1 MKRSG
6 IRETTPKIPNNH
18 LSVVDQMEKGYFVS
32 PIMGNRIFA
41 PIYRN
46 DKPKYLLSD
55 HPESRSNP
63 DSLKYSPDSA
73 SLHPGYSLIAPAHNG
88 SYRQTFWCALR
99 HREQS
104 GERF

>member
-63 DSLKYSPDSA
+63 DSLKYPRIPLRFIQATRFKQCTPPEFSA
-73 SLHPGYSLIAPAHNG
+73 TFPPMVQAICEEG
-88 SYRQTFWCALR
+88 SGA
-99 HREQS
+99 
-104 GERF
+104 